1 MPILPDLK
9 EIKTIR
15 RKLNLTQEDLHRKL
29 KIPQATISR
38 IENGIGNP
46 SYLAVKVI
54 FDFLEH
60 ERLRRKKLELK
71 AENVMTRNIIS
82 INSKASIKDAVILMN
97 KHNVSQIPILEG
109 GKNLGSITSKK
120 IQKSIIDRSELI
132 NAEVDL
138 IKELPFPEIEED
150 WEIKDVS
157 NLLTNYSAVL
167 VKKNNK
173 YIGIIA
179 DADLLQIS

>member
-9 EIKTIR
+9 EIKYIR
-15 RKLNLTQEDLHRKL
+15 RKLNISQKELEIAL

-46 SYLAVKVI
+46 SFLSVKAI

-60 ERLRRKKLELK
+60 ERLRREKLEKK
-71 AENVMTRNIIS
+71 ANSVMTQNIIS
-82 INSKASIKDAVILMN
+82 IKSKASIKDAVILMN
-97 KHNVSQIPILEG
+97 KNNVSQIPILED

-120 IQKSIIDRSELI
+120 IQKSIIDQPELI
-132 NAEVDL
+132 NAEIDL
-138 IKELPFPEIEED
+138 IKELPFPEIEDD
-150 WEIKDVS
+150 WDIKDVS

-173 YIGIIA
+173 YVGIIA